1 MKAGIIVTNPVPGR
15 LYIVA
20 TPIGNLADV
29 SARARETLASVA
41 RIAAEDTR
49 RTAVLLKHL
58 GVSTPLESLHE
69 HNERTRSAALVARL
83 ASGESIALVSDA
95 GTPAISDPGFEL
107 TRAAAAAGIEI
118 IAVPGPCAA
127 IAALSIAGLPT
138 DRFCFEGFL
147 PARPRARR
155 ARLEALA
162 HEPRTLIF
170 YESPHR
176 VRAMLED
183 CAALLGEGREA
194 VIAREL
200 TKLHESVYR
209 GSLHALAQRAG
220 SEPELERGEI
230 VLVVAGASEAET
242 QAGGSDGHG
251 GALDR
256 ALIPL
261 LEALPLRQAAE
272 LAARIAQVRDNEAY
286 QRALALKEAYGAR

>member
-118 IAVPGPCAA
+118 IAVPG
-127 IAALSIAGLPT
+127 AGHMLHHEQPET
-138 DRFCFEGFL
+138 LARHIVEFDR
-147 PARPRARR
+147 RR
-155 ARLEALA
+155 
-162 HEPRTLIF
+162 
-170 YESPHR
+170 
-176 VRAMLED
+176 
-183 CAALLGEGREA
+183 
-194 VIAREL
+194 
-200 TKLHESVYR
+200 SV
-209 GSLHALAQRAG
+209 
-220 SEPELERGEI
+220 
-230 VLVVAGASEAET
+230 T
-242 QAGGSDGHG
+242 
-251 GALDR
+251 
-256 ALIPL
+256 
-261 LEALPLRQAAE
+261 
-272 LAARIAQVRDNEAY
+272 
-286 QRALALKEAYGAR
+286 